1 VPHSGDVLVVEEA
14 FCEAGVGFVV
24 DPSGELL
31 SFAESKPDVHG
42 GEEAAPVLAEL
53 GREVGGG
60 ALFFDEV
67 VHMIDACGVS
77 GISRL
82 SHEDKEDAS
91 LGIDEGLRVAADAL
105 DGQRSGAR

>member
-1 VPHSGDVLVVEEA
+1 VVEEA
-14 FCEAGVGFVV
+14 LCKAGVGFVV

-31 SFAESKPDVHG
+31 SFAESKPDVDG

-67 VHMIDACGVS
+67 VRAVDACGVS
-77 GISRL
+77 GVSRL
-82 SHEDKEDAS
+82 SHEDQEDAS
-91 LGIDEGLRVAADAL
+91 LAVDEGLRVAASASTL
-105 DGQRSGAR
+105 DGRRSGAR